1 MRNAAAGYVVGG
13 AEEDRTPDLRIANAT
28 LSQLSY
34 RPTIQRLY
42 QPSRFLPIFVIT
54 HINPRP
60 AKGLLGELP
69 YDQEGIGAFSS
80 RAAGA
85 VPEMF

>member
-1 MRNAAAGYVVGG
+1 
-13 AEEDRTPDLRIANAT
+13 
-28 LSQLSY
+28 
-34 RPTIQRLY
+34 
-42 QPSRFLPIFVIT
+42 
-54 HINPRP
+54 
-60 AKGLLGELP
+60 LLGELP